1 MIHLHSI
8 GLLLTGSLKQIEEI
22 CQNELFLL
30 KFRQDSTIVTPYES
44 WQYYDPNIV
53 VKEQN
58 MNYAANKTKK
68 VAWFVSNCGAK
79 NGRLQYA
86 QELAKYIREKY

>member
-1 MIHLHSI
+1 M
-8 GLLLTGSLKQIEEI
+8 
-22 CQNELFLL
+22 
-30 KFRQDSTIVTPYES
+30 TPYES
-44 WQYYDPNIV
+44 WQYYDQNIV

>member
-1 MIHLHSI
+1 M
-8 GLLLTGSLKQIEEI
+8 
-22 CQNELFLL
+22 
-30 KFRQDSTIVTPYES
+30 TPYES

-86 QELAKYIREKY
+86 QELAKYIRENIKYLNIHFVEKLYLRFN